1 MIELILD
8 RDAPVPL
15 YYQIREYF
23 RQAIAEGRLK
33 PGDPLPSDNEL
44 AAKLGIGKMTVR
56 QAMND
61 LVQEGLIYRYR
72 GKGTFV
78 AFPKFQH
85 PLRRLTS
92 FTEDI
97 TSRGMRPGSQ
107 ILFFGH
113 VPANNQ
119 VAANLHV
126 PPGKSVL
133 RIRRL
138 RLADDNPV
146 GIHDSYLPPNIS
158 ISQEELEERGSL
170 YRLLEERGVALAE
183 AEETLEAVAA
193 KKDEAALLGLPP
205 GSPLLLVS
213 RVVFSQSG
221 EPIEYVRAIYR
232 SDFYRYYIRLKR

>member
-1 MIELILD
+1 MTDLALD
-8 RDAPVPL
+8 RDAPIPL
-15 YYQIREYF
+15 YYQIEEYF

-56 QAMND
+56 QAMSG
-61 LVQEGLIYRYR
+61 LVHEGLIYRYQ

-85 PLRRLTS
+85 ALQRLTS

-97 TSRGMRPGSQ
+97 ASRGMRPSSQ
-107 ILFFGH
+107 MLFFGH
-113 VPANNQ
+113 VPADNHI
-119 VAANLHV
+119 AANLHV

-138 RLADDNPV
+138 RLADDKPV

-158 ISQEELEERGSL
+158 FPQEELEERGSL
-170 YRLLEERGVALAE
+170 YALLEERGIALTE

-205 GSPLLLVS
+205 RSPLLLVS
-213 RVVFSQSG
+213 RVVFTQSG
-221 EPIEYVRAIYR
+221 EPLEYVRAIYR
-232 SDFYRYYIRLKR
+232 SDFYRYCIRLKR